1 MKNSNK
7 RSILPRIFLVLTLV
21 CLVYVAIALGRETY
35 RKYQIEKEVSS
46 LEEQISLLG
55 QDNLKLSELLDYFQK
70 ESFKEKEARAKLNFK
85 KPDEKVIILTPSEEE
100 PMTEEELQKEEEI
113 SNIQK
118 WWSYFFKN
126 KPIN

>member
-7 RSILPRIFLVLTLV
+7 RNILPKVFLVLTLIS
-21 CLVYVAIALGRETY
+21 LVYVAIALGREAY

-55 QDNLKLSELLDYFQK
+55 QDNLKLSELLGYFQK

-85 KPDEKVIILTPSEEE
+85 KPGEKVIILTPSEEE

-118 WWSYFFKN
+118 WWNYFFKN